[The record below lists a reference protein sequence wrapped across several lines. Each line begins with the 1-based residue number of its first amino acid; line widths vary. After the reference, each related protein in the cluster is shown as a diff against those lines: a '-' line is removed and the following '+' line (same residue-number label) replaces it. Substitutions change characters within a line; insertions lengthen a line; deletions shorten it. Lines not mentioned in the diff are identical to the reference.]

1 MARKGLAGQL
11 NMFDLFKAMEDI
23 PMGEVQMVSL
33 MPEDEDEPQV
43 EEIASVVEAEES
55 KVEIQAQ
62 EIEKTAV
69 KKAKKT
75 VEQPVEMISEKVE
88 PVAVPEPEKEES
100 DEESFR
106 PTVKVQ
112 RITSSGNDKPAMC
125 RQYVIDGKQ
134 LEIAYINY
142 NKVRITREG
151 QEPEL
156 YEFDSSKDA
165 VDYYVQKMQELEPD
179 EE

>member
-11 NMFDLFKAMEDI
+11 NMFDLFKSMEDI

-43 EEIASVVEAEES
+43 EEIPQVVDES
-55 KVEIQAQ
+55 Q
-62 EIEKTAV
+62 AV
-69 KKAKKT
+69 KKETTPRKKSKKA
-75 VEQPVEMISEKVE
+75 VEQPIEMIPEKVE
-88 PVAVPEPEKEES
+88 PVPEPEPVKEES

-112 RITSSGNDKPAMC
+112 RITSSANDKPAMC

-165 VDYYVQKMQELEPD
+165 VDYYVQRMQELEPD

>member
-1 MARKGLAGQL
+1 
-11 NMFDLFKAMEDI
+11 
-23 PMGEVQMVSL
+23 
-33 MPEDEDEPQV
+33 
-43 EEIASVVEAEES
+43 
-55 KVEIQAQ
+55 
-62 EIEKTAV
+62 
-69 KKAKKT
+69 
-75 VEQPVEMISEKVE
+75 
-88 PVAVPEPEKEES
+88 
-100 DEESFR
+100 
-106 PTVKVQ
+106 
-112 RITSSGNDKPAMC
+112 MC
-125 RQYVIDGKQ
+125 RQYVIDGKK

>member
-43 EEIASVVEAEES
+43 EEI
-55 KVEIQAQ
+55 
-62 EIEKTAV
+62 EKTAV

-75 VEQPVEMISEKVE
+75 VEQPVEMIPEKVE
-88 PVAVPEPEKEES
+88 PIAVPEPEKEES